1 MMSGKDFLKQLITSF
16 FVVVTLVSIAIAI
29 LGCVFR
35 PEQRFGYEAFFAPVL
50 YGLLS
55 MIPVAIMYS
64 KKELTV
70 KQLYI
75 RKVLQLFSIEVILYL
90 GGYGIENIKTAS
102 KSQTVAFGI
111 SIVIVYV
118 LADVISGIIN
128 ANDAKKLTKML
139 QQYQK

>member
-1 MMSGKDFLKQLITSF
+1 MSGREFLKQIVTSF
-16 FVVVTLVSIAIAI
+16 FVVVTLVTIAIGV
-29 LGCVFR
+29 LGNIFR
-35 PEQRFGYEAFFAPVL
+35 PGQQFGYEAFFAPVL

-75 RKVLQLFSIEVILYL
+75 RKVLQLFSIELILYL
-90 GGYGIENIKTAS
+90 GGYGFENIKTAPR
-102 KSQTVAFGI
+102 SQTVAFGI
-111 SIVIVYV
+111 SIIIVYV
-118 LADVISGIIN
+118 VEDVISGIIN
-128 ANDAKKLTKML
+128 TNDAKKLTKML

>member
-1 MMSGKDFLKQLITSF
+1 MSGKDFLKQMLTSF

-35 PEQRFGYEAFFAPVL
+35 PEQRFGYEAFLAPVF

-75 RKVLQLFSIEVILYL
+75 RKVLQLFSIELILYL
-90 GGYGIENIKTAS
+90 GGYGFENIKAARR
-102 KSQTVAFGI
+102 SQTVAFGI
-111 SIVIVYV
+111 SIIIIYV
-118 LADVISGIIN
+118 VEDVISGIIN
-128 ANDAKKLTKML
+128 TNDAKKLTKML

>member
-1 MMSGKDFLKQLITSF
+1 MSGRDFLKQMLTSF

-35 PEQRFGYEAFFAPVL
+35 PEQRFGYEAFFAPVF

-75 RKVLQLFSIEVILYL
+75 RKVLQLFSIELILYL
-90 GGYGIENIKTAS
+90 GGYGFENIKAAPR
-102 KSQTVAFGI
+102 SQTVAFGI
-111 SIVIVYV
+111 SIIIVYV
-118 LADVISGIIN
+118 VEDVISGIIN
-128 ANDAKKLTKML
+128 TNDAKKLTKML

>member
-1 MMSGKDFLKQLITSF
+1 MSGKDFLKQMLTSF

-35 PEQRFGYEAFFAPVL
+35 PEQRFGYEAFLAPVF

-75 RKVLQLFSIEVILYL
+75 RKVLQLFSIELILYF
-90 GGYGIENIKTAS
+90 GGYGFENIKTAPR
-102 KSQTVAFGI
+102 SQTVAFGI
-111 SIVIVYV
+111 SIIIIYV
-118 LADVISGIIN
+118 VEDVISGIIN
-128 ANDAKKLTKML
+128 TNDAKKLTKML
-139 QQYQK
+139 HQYQK

>member
-1 MMSGKDFLKQLITSF
+1 MSGRDFLKQMLTSF

-75 RKVLQLFSIEVILYL
+75 RKVLQLFSIELILYL
-90 GGYGIENIKTAS
+90 GGYGFENIKTAPRN
-102 KSQTVAFGI
+102 QTVAFGI
-111 SIVIVYV
+111 SIIIVYV
-118 LADVISGIIN
+118 VEDVISGIIN
-128 ANDAKKLTKML
+128 TNDAKKLTKML
-139 QQYQK
+139 HQYQK